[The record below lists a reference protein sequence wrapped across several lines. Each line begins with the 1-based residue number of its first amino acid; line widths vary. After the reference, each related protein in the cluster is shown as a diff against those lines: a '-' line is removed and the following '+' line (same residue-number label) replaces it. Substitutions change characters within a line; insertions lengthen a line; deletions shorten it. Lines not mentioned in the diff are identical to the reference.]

1 MWPVLTFLALA
12 ALALLHFWWRR
23 RFAEAQQAA
32 QREIEELKEIQL
44 NSFNQF
50 QSQQNALFDSMAE
63 GLLLLDETGRIQLA
77 NRAFASLFGVTNDV
91 HHKTIIEALRLH
103 ELRHCRSA
111 GR

>member
-1 MWPVLTFLALA
+1 MPVRPGIWNPTFGYPSMWPVLTFLALA
-12 ALALLHFWWRR
+12 ALALLHFWWRQ
-23 RFAEAQQAA
+23 RFKEAQQVA

-77 NRAFASLFGVTNDV
+77 NRAFAGLFGVTNDV
-91 HHKTIIEALRLH
+91 
-103 ELRHCRSA
+103 
-111 GR
+111 